1 MPDQS
6 QPTDDRNPDEAR
18 SVLSTTLVF
27 LSAVVVVGFLY
38 FTRDVVV
45 PITLAILLSFL
56 LSPAVRALRRWHM
69 GRVTAVA
76 LTVFVAF
83 FIISGFAAVV
93 VNEIS
98 SLARD
103 LPENRYN
110 IEAKVR
116 TLPELVPNGTVFR
129 RVTEMLRDLR
139 KELTKPETNVPG
151 PAERLS
157 PTHNPITEPTK
168 PVPVEIRQ
176 PDPEP
181 LQLIQS
187 IVGPLL
193 QPLATSGLVI
203 LFVIMILIDWEDLR
217 DRLLRLGGRH
227 DLHRTTEAMNEAA
240 QRVRQYLTRL
250 FIVNMT
256 CSVPIGV
263 GLTVIGIPHA
273 ALWAIFVVLLRFVP
287 YLGIVIAACFP
298 LALAI
303 AVDPGWTLLLWTIS
317 LFVVV
322 ELIVANFVEPWVY
335 GSGAGLSPVALIVA
349 AVCWTWLWGP
359 VGLLVSTPLTACL
372 VVLGRHVRHL
382 EFLDVLLGNEPVL
395 TPEETFYQRLLADD
409 SDDATEQAE
418 EFAKERS
425 FAEFFD
431 EVAIPALVR
440 MQADRDRGA
449 ISAKRCAKVRQCI
462 KAMLENLF
470 DDTIEEAGQIA
481 EYPAR
486 PEGESVPAIYC
497 IAGHNNIDA
506 AAALVLAY
514 LLRLEG
520 RVRSHQVRFADVPL
534 SDVAYPRAF
543 EEAGLVFVSLI
554 STSAPARVRYLVRRI
569 RRRAPDVKVVVGLC
583 GLSPEGLA
591 AAKAALGGSVDI
603 VTSVRVALAEVPA
616 LVSRLDNDP
625 DSLGGAR
632 PSRCEQGV
640 AAGC

>member
-1 MPDQS
+1 MTDQS
-6 QPTDDRNPDEAR
+6 QPTDDSNPDESR
-18 SVLSTTLVF
+18 SVLLTTLVL
-27 LSAVVVVGFLY
+27 LSVAVVVGFLY
-38 FTRDVVV
+38 FAREVVV

-56 LSPAVRALRRWHM
+56 LSPTVRALCRWRI

-76 LTVFVAF
+76 VTVLVAF
-83 FIISGFAAVV
+83 FIIFGFAAVV
-93 VNEIS
+93 VYEIS

-110 IEAKVR
+110 LEAKVR
-116 TLPELVPNGTVFR
+116 SLPELVPGGAVFR
-129 RVTEMLRDLR
+129 RITGMLRDLR
-139 KELTKPETNVPG
+139 KELTRENHTAAPLEH
-151 PAERLS
+151 LS
-157 PTHNPITEPTK
+157 PSSNVAEPAKPI
-168 PVPVEIRQ
+168 PVEIRQ
-176 PDPEP
+176 PDLEP
-181 LQLIQS
+181 LQLVQS
-187 IVGPLL
+187 VVGPLL
-193 QPLATSGLVI
+193 QPLAVSGLVI
-203 LFVIMILIDWEDLR
+203 VFVIMILIDWEDLR

-227 DLHRTTEAMNEAA
+227 DLSRTTEAMNEAG

-250 FIVNMT
+250 LVVNLT
-256 CSVPIGV
+256 CGIPIGV
-263 GLTVIGIPHA
+263 GLTVIGIPNA

-359 VGLLVSTPLTACL
+359 VGLLLSTPLTACL

-449 ISAKRCAKVRQCI
+449 ISAERCAKVRQCI

-497 IAGHNNIDA
+497 IAGHNDIDG

-520 RVRSHQVRFADVPL
+520 RVRGHQVRFADVPL

-569 RRRAPDVKVVVGLC
+569 RRRAPDVKVVVGLW